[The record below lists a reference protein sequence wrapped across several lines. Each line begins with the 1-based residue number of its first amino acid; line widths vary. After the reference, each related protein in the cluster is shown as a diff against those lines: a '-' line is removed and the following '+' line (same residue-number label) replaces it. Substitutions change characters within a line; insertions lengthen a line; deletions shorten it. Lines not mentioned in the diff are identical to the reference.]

1 MTESNVI
8 KEKIQSKYVTKIVFD
23 KNEKEDIFNTKFE
36 IDVYDKRKCITNV
49 SSCFLSE
56 LKETYNKQVKV
67 YDKVMN
73 EVIPDWWLNI
83 HLVDNLNEYFK
94 QVSKIDWL
102 DVFNKAID
110 DGYPGVM
117 IRTQPFS
124 MNLGNFTEYLVY
136 RIAYNIS
143 CVLDLEKISR
153 VEKVPYA
160 ICNNRQFFY
169 ASPPGNRTDEGECD
183 GEDETEVTEMFTEDE
198 YNKLETCKN
207 IFIRKHDSYNEN
219 SNYNYNI
226 IVMFDKDHENIKLY
240 QHIAF
245 DYNLYYG
252 KDVYISDHL
261 VVSENLSQ
269 EFKDFLNNYNK
280 V

>member
-8 KEKIQSKYVTKIVFD
+8 EERIPSKYVTKIVFD
-23 KNEKEDIFNTKFE
+23 KNKVEEDIFNTKFE
-36 IDVYDKRKCITNV
+36 IDVYDRRKCITNV
-49 SSCFLSE
+49 SSCFLYE
-56 LKETYNKQVKV
+56 LKETYNKEVKV

-143 CVLDLEKISR
+143 CVLNLEKTSR

-160 ICNNRQFFY
+160 ICNNRKFFY
-169 ASPPGNRTDEGECD
+169 ASPPGNRNNDTD
-183 GEDETEVTEMFTEDE
+183 DELTGKCKTEVTEMFTEDE

-219 SNYNYNI
+219 SNYNI

-240 QHIAF
+240 QHIA
-245 DYNLYYG
+245 LIII
-252 KDVYISDHL
+252 YIM
-261 VVSENLSQ
+261 EKM
-269 EFKDFLNNYNK
+269 FI
-280 V
+280 